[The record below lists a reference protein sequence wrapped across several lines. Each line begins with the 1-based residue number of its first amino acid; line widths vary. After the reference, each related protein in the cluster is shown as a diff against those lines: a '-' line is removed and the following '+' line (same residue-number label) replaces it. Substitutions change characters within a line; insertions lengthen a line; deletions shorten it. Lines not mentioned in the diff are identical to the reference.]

1 MEKEQIKQE
10 ILSLISKEI
19 DQWLE
24 TQATIKDGYEYEEKF
39 MSISQKVSK
48 ILLSQSVGM
57 LPKNRNNKKNSRPV
71 LEK

>member
-24 TQATIKDGYEYEEKF
+24 TQSTIKDGHEYEEKF

-48 ILLSQSVGM
+48 ILLSQSVGA
-57 LPKNRNNKKNSRPV
+57 LPKNRNNKKNSRLV
-71 LEK
+71 LGK